1 MLENNNSQ
9 YLRHITELGNKHP
22 ISASEDIHN
31 SQGVKLV
38 KAGSRIDSSFYDKLL
53 KHKLLKPIDQ
63 SLIIE
68 NCITLEALESKMV
81 QQITENPLLY
91 SMKNDI
97 LSDDVFHAVISNLN
111 IPDILLFKLT
121 ISEKQLPDIFKQ
133 SLHVSIASI
142 YFGLKLKLD
151 IEKLKVVAIAGL
163 FHDIGLLHLEAD
175 LFNTFTPLD
184 EDKRKH
190 IYSHPIIAHLILKEF
205 QNYQEASLAVLEH
218 HERMD
223 GSGYPKNL
231 SAEQISL
238 SGQILI
244 VAALAISLTQQKSD
258 FSYKNRLQA
267 ILKFNS
273 NQYPHKIVEILLNL
287 LKNLQDDNKPSAK
300 PQDKDAFLD
309 TLSSIWTVINA
320 WEPNHN
326 KTLQVPHKISNYISQ
341 RIEELTHAL
350 NMSGLTLDYLSLPSL
365 ELEEILKDSEELLAL
380 LNEATY
386 QIKNISHEIT
396 RRWPEITIDNDVET
410 SITQWLNSLQT
421 FLTESD
427 SDHEE

>member
-1 MLENNNSQ
+1 MPENNDSQ
-9 YLRHITELGNKHP
+9 YLRHITELGDNHP
-22 ISASEDIHN
+22 ISASEDIHD

-68 NCITLEALESKMV
+68 NCITLEILESKML
-81 QQITENPLLY
+81 QQITGNTLLY
-91 SMKNDI
+91 GMKNDI
-97 LSDDVFHAVISNLN
+97 LSDDIFHAVFSNLN

-121 ISEKQLPDIFKQ
+121 VAEKQLPDIFKH

-151 IEKLKVVAIAGL
+151 IEKIKVVAIAGL
-163 FHDIGLLHLEAD
+163 FHDIGLLHLEVD
-175 LFNTFTPLD
+175 LFNSSTPLT

-190 IYSHPIIAHLILKEF
+190 IYSHPIITHLILKTF
-205 QNYQEASLAVLEH
+205 QDYQKTSLAVLEH

-223 GSGYPKNL
+223 GSGYPQNL
-231 SAEQISL
+231 SGEKISL
-238 SGQILI
+238 AGKILI
-244 VAALAISLTQQKSD
+244 VAELAISLTQQKSY

-273 NQYPHKIVEILLNL
+273 NQYPHKVVEILLNL
-287 LKNLQDDNKPSAK
+287 LKRLQDDTTPHTKPY
-300 PQDKDAFLD
+300 DTDAFLN
-309 TLSSIWTVINA
+309 TLSSIWIVINS
-320 WEPNHN
+320 WKPNQGN
-326 KTLQVPHKISNYISQ
+326 TLQAPYEISSYISQ
-341 RIEELTHAL
+341 RIDELAHAL

-365 ELEEILKDSEELLAL
+365 ELEEILKDSEEMLAL
-380 LNEATY
+380 LDEATY

-396 RRWPEITIDNDVET
+396 RRWPEKTINNNVET
-410 SITQWLNSLQT
+410 SITKWFISLQKL
-421 FLTESD
+421 LTEL
-427 SDHEE
+427 DHKE